1 MHALKHSQ
9 LRAGAVLLFL
19 GMLTGLLVAAAM
31 TGGIPANGRMM
42 LAAHLNAI
50 LGAFMLFGFAVSLD
64 YLKYTEGRLRA
75 IGWLLIIA
83 NYGNW
88 LITGVKALLG
98 VHGLTYTGETANDLI
113 FAALTVVV
121 VLPALVGTGLW
132 AFGFKRPGA

>member
-9 LRAGAVLLFL
+9 LRAGAVLLLL
-19 GMLTGLLVAAAM
+19 GMLTGLLLAAAM

-50 LGAFMLFGFAVSLD
+50 LGAFMLFGFALSLD